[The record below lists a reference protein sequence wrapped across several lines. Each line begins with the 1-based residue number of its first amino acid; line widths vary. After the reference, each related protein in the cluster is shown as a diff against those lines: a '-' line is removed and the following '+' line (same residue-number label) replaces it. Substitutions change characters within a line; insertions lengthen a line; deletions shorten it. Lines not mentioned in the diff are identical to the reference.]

1 MEKTKKAKVS
11 HLILIYFEIIPS
23 TKEVKNI
30 KVS

>member
-1 MEKTKKAKVS
+1 MEKMQKVS